1 MPASS
6 VSKFPHESNEHKTC
20 YNNNTDPDN
29 RTEHVFLIEETFRRL
44 NSIVLVGTFTLEKEK
59 MFTLYYK
66 VINKINEMNKV
77 VLIEMWHKL
86 ILPQPLAGSSTYPY
100 VVPSVPSWSGRGCSK
115 AG

>member
-1 MPASS
+1 M
-6 VSKFPHESNEHKTC
+6 
-20 YNNNTDPDN
+20 NN
-29 RTEHVFLIEETFRRL
+29 
-44 NSIVLVGTFTLEKEK
+44 
-59 MFTLYYK
+59 
-66 VINKINEMNKV
+66 V